1 MKLLSRLKKTN
12 ILTLGICSIL
22 LISCIPVGDE
32 DINTDLFKN
41 KEELRLA
48 SEKLR
53 PGMTKDEVLKEL
65 KIPVEKF
72 TVMSTEEL
80 QRNVYGNS
88 MVQGTPEQL
97 ERFKEILLRYR
108 GYYLPYRDLKSEGSI
123 GFGKMKVNKKGHD
136 LKLVLIFENGTLLK
150 SSVDGSQDVNMN
162 EDKYIWNTIMEKGS
176 SAAF

>member
-1 MKLLSRLKKTN
+1 MKLFSKLDKTN

-41 KEELRLA
+41 KEELIIS

-53 PGMTKDEVLKEL
+53 QGMTKAEVLSEL

-72 TVMSTEEL
+72 TLMNTEEL

-88 MVQGTPEQL
+88 LVQGTPEQL
-97 ERFKEILLRYR
+97 ERFKELLLRYK
-108 GYYLPYRDLKSEGSI
+108 GYYLPYRDLESKGSF
-123 GFGKMKVNKKGHD
+123 GFGKMKINKKGHD
-136 LKLVLIFENGTLLK
+136 LKLILIFENGLLLK